1 MSGYRELQVYERSYQ
16 AARAIYR
23 ITKEF
28 PKEEQYGM
36 VDQMRR
42 ASLSI
47 ALNIAEGYAKKESQQ
62 EFKRFLLMAMGSAN
76 EMEVLID
83 FAGDEGYISEET
95 HEKAAK
101 EYAAIGK
108 MLNRMIQRVNEKASR
123 I

>member
-1 MSGYRELQVYERSYQ
+1 MSGYRKLQVYERSYQ

-28 PKEEQYGM
+28 PKEERYGM

-76 EMEVLID
+76 EMEVLIN
-83 FAGDEGYISEET
+83 FAGDEGYISKET
-95 HEKAAK
+95 HEKAAE
-101 EYAAIGK
+101 EYATIGK
-108 MLNRMIQRVNEKASR
+108 MLNRMIQRVNEQASE